1 MVPATPNFSKRVAT
15 VWATVSATVRTAYL
29 TAARATAD
37 LLGRR
42 ELGERWDEPSVL
54 SDFDTGALAGHLARA
69 VLTVHWYLDMPEP
82 DPPVITAGEYF
93 AGHTSRDPS
102 AELNLQVR
110 DRGAETAKG
119 GWARLYL
126 DVGRAV
132 DHLADRLPNEPA
144 EHRIP
149 ALGKAL
155 LLDEYLKTRLVEMVF
170 HGDDLARSLELA
182 APSLPP
188 EATRIAIQVLVD
200 TARVRHGDRAVLN
213 ALARRE
219 LDTVEALRVL

>member
-1 MVPATPNFSKRVAT
+1 MRP
-15 VWATVSATVRTAYL
+15 TVSTTVRTAYL
-29 TAARATAD
+29 AAARATAD

-42 ELGERWDEPSVL
+42 ELGERWNDPSVL
-54 SDFDTGALAGHLARA
+54 PDFEIGALAGHLARG

-82 DPPVITAGEYF
+82 DPPVVTAGEYY
-93 AGHTSRDPS
+93 AQHPSGDPS
-102 AELNLQVR
+102 AEINTRVR

-126 DVGRAV
+126 DVGKAA
-132 DHLADRLPNEPA
+132 DHLSERLRDEPA

-149 ALGKAL
+149 ALGRVL

-170 HGDDLARSLELA
+170 HLDDLARSLEL
-182 APSLPP
+182 PTPELPP
-188 EATRIAIQVLVD
+188 EASRIAIQVLVD

-219 LDTVEALRVL
+219 LDKVDALRVL